1 MADFFMRPY
10 VTRRVVSPQGEIVL
24 EIQPHVV
31 RRVISKRPRDQTGV
45 HTQDVT
51 NEGGTGVMA
60 NVDGFEV
67 ARKNRTNE
75 KLEDGRRR
83 DKQVGTRRSF
93 QITPGPH
100 LAPMTGSTRWSLD
113 LYGSFR
119 CAHMSSPFLYAC
131 F

>member
-1 MADFFMRPY
+1 MADFLCAPY

-31 RRVISKRPRDQTGV
+31 RRVISEKTARSLASILK
-45 HTQDVT
+45 DVT

-67 ARKNRTNE
+67 AGKTGTNE

-100 LAPMTGSTRWSLD
+100 LAPMTGSTRCRSTCTAAFDVLI
-113 LYGSFR
+113 
-119 CAHMSSPFLYAC
+119 
-131 F
+131 